1 MITPRQIMELS
12 ELDTML
18 ALATGID
25 QIVDFRERAKALH
38 QYYIGIKESRE
49 FCNELIAARIRAERK
64 CGQELLALPKRNGYR
79 PADMG
84 FDDQAPLH
92 GIKKDKVYRWQ
103 WIARIPDELFE
114 TELLARLGSGD
125 ELTTNYFFELAR
137 TDRARKAGINTDRP
151 APQPV
156 EVDVELF
163 RHAFLAGIECLAK
176 VGTVG
181 RDQIALTMIYLES
194 NLEQAIEAYKA
205 QQARKGGD
213 E

>member
-38 QYYIGIKESRE
+38 QYYTGINESRE
-49 FCNELIAARIRAERK
+49 FCNELISARIRAERK
-64 CGQELLALPKRNGYR
+64 AGQELLALPKRNGYR

-103 WIARIPDELFE
+103 WIARIPDGLFE

-125 ELTTNYFFELAR
+125 ELTTNYFYKYAR
-137 TDRARKAGINTDRP
+137 IHVARRRGISTDRP
-151 APQPV
+151 YTPPTTIAISTSDMTAAARSIRAGLSAEQV
-156 EVDVELF
+156 SELVDEL
-163 RHAFLAGIECLAK
+163 
-176 VGTVG
+176 
-181 RDQIALTMIYLES
+181 
-194 NLEQAIEAYKA
+194 
-205 QQARKGGD
+205 RKD
-213 E
+213 TTL

>member
-1 MITPRQIMELS
+1 MELS

-25 QIVDFRERAKALH
+25 QILDFRERAGALYK
-38 QYYIGIKESRE
+38 YYIGIRESRE

-64 CGQELLALPKRNGYR
+64 AGQELLTLPKRNGYR

-92 GIKKDKVYRWQ
+92 GIKKDKAYRWQ

-125 ELTTNYFFELAR
+125 DLTSNYFYNYAR
-137 TDRARKAGINTDRP
+137 IDNARKAGTYTDRP
-151 APQPV
+151 YTPPATITISTTDMASAAAV
-156 EVDVELF
+156 
-163 RHAFLAGIECLAK
+163 I
-176 VGTVG
+176 
-181 RDQIALTMIYLES
+181 RDNLSAEQITALISAL
-194 NLEQAIEAYKA
+194 L
-205 QQARKGGD
+205 
-213 E
+213 